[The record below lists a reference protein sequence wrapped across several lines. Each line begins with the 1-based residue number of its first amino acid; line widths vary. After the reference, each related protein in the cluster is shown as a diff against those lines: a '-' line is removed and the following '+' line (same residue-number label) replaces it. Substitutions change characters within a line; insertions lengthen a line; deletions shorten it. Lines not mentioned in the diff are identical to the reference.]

1 VSIRF
6 QADNDLNRQIVTAMA
21 RTEPTI
27 DFQSA
32 QAAQLDEIADPEVL
46 LRCAVGNRIL
56 VTHDKRT
63 MPRHFADF
71 VSAGGNCPGLML
83 VIPQGA
89 SVAGVVETLVLI
101 WADNRPEDWENRI
114 TYIPF

>member
-1 VSIRF
+1 MSIRF
-6 QADNDLNRQIVTAMA
+6 QADNDLNRLLVTATVRA
-21 RTEPTI
+21 EAAI

-32 QAAQLDEIADPEVL
+32 QAAQLDGIGDPDVL
-46 LRCAVGNRIL
+46 LPCAAGNRVL

-71 VSAGGNCPGLML
+71 VTSVGQSPRLIL
-83 VIPQGA
+83 VIPQQA
-89 SVAGVVETLVLI
+89 QVARVVECLVLI
-101 WADNRPEDWENRI
+101 WADNRPEDWANRI